1 MGPEEFNG
9 KRVVIMG
16 LGLHGGGRACAQWF
30 FSRGAHVIV
39 TDLKNREELESSVHA
54 LDAWCRS
61 YRLGHAG
68 QGVISIEY
76 RLGGHREEDF
86 KTADLIV
93 QNPGVPRESPFLAIA
108 RSSSI
113 PIENEATLFF
123 KLTPKTPKIGV
134 TGTRGK
140 STTVTVLGDIFRAW
154 NPRASV
160 VGVAT
165 HDGTRA
171 LCDILEQA
179 LERERAGTVAPV
191 LVELSSWH
199 LELFS
204 PGMGPDTA
212 VVTSLYPDHLNR
224 YGSIWEYYDAKENI
238 IRSQHR
244 DARLVVNADN
254 AETVRIG
261 ASHESDRDV
270 FWFSALGPVRQGAYM
285 GSKDGRE
292 WIFLSRADG
301 MRDALCSTQELS
313 LPGRH
318 NLSNMLCAAAT
329 ACAWGVPSE
338 YIAHALKNFQG
349 VPGRLERV
357 ATDGDREWIDDTTST
372 TPEALC
378 AALATLARG
387 DSSIVLILG
396 GADKRLDYS
405 SITEPICKNVHTII
419 ALSGTATVRMLD
431 EIGKAGFGGAIIL
444 SNNMDDAVVR
454 AWRASTIHDRIIL
467 SPGAASFGQF
477 ANEFDRGRAFR
488 EAVQRLF
495 LSNA

>member
-1 MGPEEFNG
+1 MTSEQFKG

-30 FSRGAHVIV
+30 FSRGAQVIV
-39 TDLKNREELESSVHA
+39 TDLKNREELESSMRA

-68 QGVISIEY
+68 GSLTSIEY
-76 RLGGHREEDF
+76 HLSRHREDDF

-93 QNPGVPRESPFLAIA
+93 QNPGVPRESPYLAIA
-108 RSSSI
+108 RSSGI

-123 KLTPKTPKIGV
+123 KLTPGTLKVGV

-140 STTVTVLGDIFRAW
+140 STTVTVLGDIIRAW
-154 NPRASV
+154 NPLASV
-160 VGVAT
+160 AGVAT
-165 HDGTRA
+165 HDGARA
-171 LCDILEQA
+171 LCDILEPV
-179 LERERAGTVAPV
+179 LERERAGTPAPV
-191 LVELSSWH
+191 VVELSSWH

-204 PGMGPDTA
+204 PDKGPDIA

-224 YGSIWEYYDAKENI
+224 YGSVREYYEAKENI
-238 IRSQHR
+238 IRSQR
-244 DARLVVNADN
+244 RGARLVVNADN

-270 FWFSALGPVRQGAYM
+270 FWFSTLGPVRQGAYV
-285 GSKDGRE
+285 GSKDDKE
-292 WIFLSRADG
+292 WIFLSRPDG
-301 MRDALCSTQELS
+301 SREALCPTQELS

-338 YIAHALKNFQG
+338 HIIRALTHFRG

-372 TPEALC
+372 TPEAIC
-378 AALATLARG
+378 AALATLERG
-387 DSSIVLILG
+387 DPSIVLIVG

-405 SITEPICKNVHTII
+405 SIAEPICKNVHTLI

-431 EIGKAGFGGAIIL
+431 EIGKAGFRGAIIL
-444 SNNMDDAVVR
+444 SNSMDDAVVR
-454 AWRASTIHDRIIL
+454 AWQASAIHDRIVL

-488 EAVQRLF
+488 EAVHRLF
-495 LSNA
+495 SSNA